1 MRLVVGGQGLR
12 CDISGKRLAGGVTML
27 SQFMQFFLKL
37 TPIVRVAYGGVAAL
51 LILLVGGVGYWSSQT
66 QYAVLATQLLPEDA
80 AAIVKRLDADQTK
93 YKLSADGTSIMVPSD
108 KVQNIRMSL
117 VSAGLPQGS
126 GKGYELFDSMSLGT
140 TPFVQNLNYVRAI
153 EGELARTIM
162 KMGPIAEARVHI
174 VQPDPTPFVREEK
187 PVTASIM
194 VKTRPGATLTRAS
207 VASIVALTA
216 NGVKGLT
223 AEHVTVVDT
232 VGNTL
237 SEKRD
242 PRGMVSNDQLSY
254 QRDVEAH
261 LAENAQEILTRLLG
275 PGRAVVRVTA
285 EMSFR
290 HLKETS
296 EKYDPEG
303 KVVIREQVMS
313 SKSSMTGGAKGPTGA
328 ISNIPPAPGNG
339 TASGAGPSKNDE
351 TTESE
356 YAVSKVNK
364 SQEEQQGAIDRLTVA
379 VMLIPA
385 PGGGDTPEES
395 LGITPDEAKALV
407 KQSVGFKEGRDQ
419 IQVSIGKSAGEAADA
434 ATASNVVALAP
445 IVTGNGRDFVSLLR
459 NSALGIAALIAAAIA
474 VVAMRRK
481 SGKTAAQPAIASAS
495 ADSPGGDDL
504 NDLHAIAM
512 TIRAWL
518 EEPDVIRFAPNPVAP
533 MSEPQAK
540 PA

>member
-1 MRLVVGGQGLR
+1 MQVIVRWRGLR
-12 CDISGKRLAGGVTML
+12 GADAVTDLPGGVTML

-37 TPIVRVAYGGVAAL
+37 TPLVRVAYGGIAAL
-51 LILLVGGVGYWSSQT
+51 LVLLVAGVGYWSSQT
-66 QYAVLATQLLPEDA
+66 QFAVLATQLAPEDA
-80 AAIVKRLDADQTK
+80 AAIVKKLEADQTK
-93 YKLSADGTSIMVPSD
+93 YKLSGDGTSIMVPSD
-108 KVQNIRMSL
+108 RVQNIRMNL
-117 VSAGLPQGS
+117 VASGLPQGS
-126 GKGYELFDSMSLGT
+126 GKGYELFDTMSLGT

-153 EGELARTIM
+153 EGELARTI
-162 KMGPIAEARVHI
+162 KQLQPVAEARVHI
-174 VQPDPTPFVREEK
+174 VQPEPTPFVREEK
-187 PVTASIM
+187 PVTASIV
-194 VKTRPGATLTRAS
+194 VKTKPGASLSRAS
-207 VASIVALTA
+207 VASIVAITA

-232 VGNTL
+232 EGRIL

-242 PRGMVSNDQLSY
+242 PRGMASNDQLAY

-296 EKYDPEG
+296 EKYDPDG
-303 KVVIREQVMS
+303 KVLIREQTMQ
-313 SKSSMTGGAKGPTGA
+313 SKSSMNGGAKGPTGA
-328 ISNIPPAPGNG
+328 VSNIPPAPGNG
-339 TASGAGPSKNDE
+339 AASGAGPSKNDE

-356 YAVSKVNK
+356 FAVSKVNK

-385 PGGGDTPEES
+385 PSVGDTPEES

-419 IQVSIGKSAGEAADA
+419 IQVSIGKSPAEASDA
-434 ATASNVVALAP
+434 TAASNVVALAP
-445 IVTGNGRDFVSLLR
+445 VGTGHGRDFVSLLR
-459 NSALGIAALIAAAIA
+459 NSALGLAALIAAAIA
-474 VVAMRRK
+474 VVAMRRRK
-481 SGKTAAQPAIASAS
+481 AAPALQPAMAAAS
-495 ADSPGGDDL
+495 ADPSMDEL
-504 NDLHAIAM
+504 TDLHAIAM
-512 TIRAWL
+512 TIKAWL
-518 EEPDVIRFAPNPVAP
+518 EEPDVIRFAPNPASSMP
-533 MSEPQAK
+533 EPQAK